1 MSATIPTN
9 VSSLAVS
16 KPSAMVQTS
25 KTDLS
30 PFTASEEN
38 HQFTS
43 SFSVRAILSSR
54 TTSQAEASFLS
65 NPFYRH
71 LLFAEDAG
79 QVDYSPF
86 PQHHCC
92 QHGACAVGWQGT
104 ELFNQGISIQLLGDH
119 TNIFNRLKSDFIL
132 GPIAIRFLNSP
143 LTCIGLKFVKI

>member
-1 MSATIPTN
+1 MSTTIPTT
-9 VSSLAVS
+9 VSSLTVS
-16 KPSAMVQTS
+16 KPSAMMQTS

-43 SFSVRAILSSR
+43 SFSIRAILSSPW
-54 TTSQAEASFLS
+54 TSQAEASFLS

-71 LLFAEDAG
+71 LPFAENAG
-79 QVDYSPF
+79 QVEYSPF

-104 ELFNQGISIQLLGDH
+104 ELFLQGISIQLLGDH
-119 TNIFNRLKSDFIL
+119 TDIFQ
-132 GPIAIRFLNSP
+132 SP
-143 LTCIGLKFVKI
+143 